1 MIKLIREHLSTK
13 IFIITV
19 CLLITVGS
27 AIYGMVAL
35 GMSRSYFLELD
46 RSLSNQ
52 TEKMVLQLSNT
63 SVQEIDGI
71 LKMFALE
78 HGISIVLKDSDE
90 KVLGIYGDMEYS
102 LAPGT
107 DVEDILLG
115 SGITE
120 SYSCKLT
127 NGKTYW
133 IQVFGNKE
141 KVNIGLE
148 SLKRILPMLGAITFL
163 AALAIAAL
171 YTKYITRSILKVS
184 EVSKKMAN
192 LDFRVRYTEDRR
204 DEIGILG
211 ENLNE
216 LSEKLESALDE
227 LKEKNTDLEKSIK
240 LEQQLEQQQM
250 AFFSA
255 VSHELKT
262 PITILKG
269 QIQGMLLE
277 VGGYKDRD
285 RYLKRSFEVA
295 NSMENMVQEI
305 LYVSKIRTS
314 GFELKLIDIPLHQ
327 LVENVIKEQEDMAI
341 DRGLQFHIRIEES
354 TWIRADEALF
364 TKVIEEKQGKEP
376 LAVNRIENTIYGKP
390 EFVCHLQETCGYEN
404 LIVYVDNPEQ
414 LSRTQ
419 LEVTRILKNYRV
431 MKADNL
437 FQKMEI
443 PLLQV
448 VRVVKMMLGLSV
460 VSSVLVITLLLS
472 MWMRARKKEIA
483 IYVSLGKTKVDLFM
497 QIILE
502 CFSVFG
508 FSTII
513 ALYTGDK
520 MLIVLEKFLD
530 WKSIGAFTS
539 MQIYA
544 QNKDICYLI
553 LSGTII
559 LLLSISISLFPIL
572 CTKPKKILAEMEG

>member
-1 MIKLIREHLSTK
+1 
-13 IFIITV
+13 
-19 CLLITVGS
+19 
-27 AIYGMVAL
+27 
-35 GMSRSYFLELD
+35 
-46 RSLSNQ
+46 
-52 TEKMVLQLSNT
+52 MVLQLSNT

-364 TKVIEEKQGKEP
+364 TKVISNVVGNAIKYTNEDGNIWVGVYKRGEEIIFW
-376 LAVNRIENTIYGKP
+376 IENETESIDEKEIPKLCDAFYRIDKSRNT
-390 EFVCHLQETCGYEN
+390 ENVSDILNDQEKKEGGYEN
-404 LIVYVDNPEQ
+404 ESSSNADDKENSADDSEVLANADLRGAVLEFSDTGCNISIGTQTDDAEMVPAPGAVVEEMNQVKIVYGEN
-414 LSRTQ
+414 T
-419 LEVTRILKNYRV
+419 Y
-431 MKADNL
+431 
-437 FQKMEI
+437 FQISHSTMT
-443 PLLQV
+443 
-448 VRVVKMMLGLSV
+448 G
-460 VSSVLVITLLLS
+460 ITLEDCRKEEVKKQS
-472 MWMRARKKEIA
+472 MLYLYGDYQEDGTFLAKRVIIDRFEKE
-483 IYVSLGKTKVDLFM
+483 G
-497 QIILE
+497 E
-502 CFSVFG
+502 W
-508 FSTII
+508 
-513 ALYTGDK
+513 
-520 MLIVLEKFLD
+520 E
-530 WKSIGAFTS
+530 
-539 MQIYA
+539 
-544 QNKDICYLI
+544 
-553 LSGTII
+553 
-559 LLLSISISLFPIL
+559 
-572 CTKPKKILAEMEG
+572 

>member
-1 MIKLIREHLSTK
+1 MSTK

-314 GFELKLIDIPLHQ
+314 
-327 LVENVIKEQEDMAI
+327 AI

-364 TKVIEEKQGKEP
+364 TKVISNVVGNAIKYTNEDGNIWVGVYKRGEEIIFWIENETESIDEKEIP
-376 LAVNRIENTIYGKP
+376 KLCDAFYRIDKSRNKRTGGSGLGLYITKMILEQHQFPYCIENTEKGIKV
-390 EFVCHLQETCGYEN
+390 EIRCYE
-404 LIVYVDNPEQ
+404 P
-414 LSRTQ
+414 
-419 LEVTRILKNYRV
+419 TRR
-431 MKADNL
+431 
-437 FQKMEI
+437 
-443 PLLQV
+443 LL
-448 VRVVKMMLGLSV
+448 
-460 VSSVLVITLLLS
+460 
-472 MWMRARKKEIA
+472 
-483 IYVSLGKTKVDLFM
+483 
-497 QIILE
+497 
-502 CFSVFG
+502 
-508 FSTII
+508 
-513 ALYTGDK
+513 
-520 MLIVLEKFLD
+520 
-530 WKSIGAFTS
+530 
-539 MQIYA
+539 
-544 QNKDICYLI
+544 
-553 LSGTII
+553 
-559 LLLSISISLFPIL
+559 
-572 CTKPKKILAEMEG
+572 

>member
-1 MIKLIREHLSTK
+1 MSTK

-171 YTKYITRSILKVS
+171 YTKYITRSILKV
-184 EVSKKMAN
+184 
-192 LDFRVRYTEDRR
+192 
-204 DEIGILG
+204 IGILG

-364 TKVIEEKQGKEP
+364 TKVISNVVGNAIKYTNEDGNIWVGVYKRGEEIIFWIENETESIDEKEIP
-376 LAVNRIENTIYGKP
+376 KLCAAFYRIDKSRNKRTGGSGLGLYITKMILEQHQFPYCIENTEKGIKV
-390 EFVCHLQETCGYEN
+390 EIRCYE
-404 LIVYVDNPEQ
+404 P
-414 LSRTQ
+414 
-419 LEVTRILKNYRV
+419 TRR
-431 MKADNL
+431 
-437 FQKMEI
+437 
-443 PLLQV
+443 LL
-448 VRVVKMMLGLSV
+448 
-460 VSSVLVITLLLS
+460 
-472 MWMRARKKEIA
+472 
-483 IYVSLGKTKVDLFM
+483 
-497 QIILE
+497 
-502 CFSVFG
+502 
-508 FSTII
+508 
-513 ALYTGDK
+513 
-520 MLIVLEKFLD
+520 
-530 WKSIGAFTS
+530 
-539 MQIYA
+539 
-544 QNKDICYLI
+544 
-553 LSGTII
+553 
-559 LLLSISISLFPIL
+559 
-572 CTKPKKILAEMEG
+572 

>member
-1 MIKLIREHLSTK
+1 MSTK

-262 PITILKG
+262 PITTLLMTFVKRASSAR
-269 QIQGMLLE
+269 IQ
-277 VGGYKDRD
+277 VD
-285 RYLKRSFEVA
+285 S
-295 NSMENMVQEI
+295 S
-305 LYVSKIRTS
+305 
-314 GFELKLIDIPLHQ
+314 
-327 LVENVIKEQEDMAI
+327 
-341 DRGLQFHIRIEES
+341 IRI
-354 TWIRADEALF
+354 
-364 TKVIEEKQGKEP
+364 
-376 LAVNRIENTIYGKP
+376 
-390 EFVCHLQETCGYEN
+390 
-404 LIVYVDNPEQ
+404 
-414 LSRTQ
+414 
-419 LEVTRILKNYRV
+419 
-431 MKADNL
+431 
-437 FQKMEI
+437 
-443 PLLQV
+443 
-448 VRVVKMMLGLSV
+448 
-460 VSSVLVITLLLS
+460 
-472 MWMRARKKEIA
+472 
-483 IYVSLGKTKVDLFM
+483 
-497 QIILE
+497 
-502 CFSVFG
+502 
-508 FSTII
+508 
-513 ALYTGDK
+513 
-520 MLIVLEKFLD
+520 
-530 WKSIGAFTS
+530 
-539 MQIYA
+539 
-544 QNKDICYLI
+544 
-553 LSGTII
+553 
-559 LLLSISISLFPIL
+559 
-572 CTKPKKILAEMEG
+572 